1 MPSSD
6 PRTSPTTVLIPLRS
20 GGKHRL
26 SEQLDAA
33 ARWSLCVAMLDD
45 VVGAVRAAGLADVR
59 IIASG
64 DAAVEAADA
73 RGLPVVRDRADATIA
88 SHAAPRPGP
97 GPDLG
102 AEGLRRAVDD
112 GLAVVGP
119 TGVRIVL
126 AADLP
131 LLTSNEITELLATS
145 DRVTVAPT
153 RDGGTGALLLP
164 AGATIPALYGRGS
177 AAAHL
182 QAARGAGLAT
192 VELDRTGF
200 AIDVDSE
207 IDLRTVI
214 AIVRMGTAPGGAGCG
229 VHTTA
234 ALHALGVLD
243 APGATA

>member
-1 MPSSD
+1 MPSIE
-6 PRTSPTTVLIPLRS
+6 PRASPTTALIPLRS

-33 ARWSLCVAMLDD
+33 ARWSLCTAMLDD
-45 VVGAVRAAGLADVR
+45 VVVAVRAAGVVDVR

-64 DAAVEAADA
+64 DAAVEAAST
-73 RGLPVVRDRADATIA
+73 RGLPVVRDRADGATAPA
-88 SHAAPRPGP
+88 SAQ
-97 GPDLG
+97 GPDRG
-102 AEGLRRAVDD
+102 AEGLRRAIDD
-112 GLAVVGP
+112 GLAIVGP
-119 TGVRIVL
+119 TGVRIVI

-200 AIDVDSE
+200 AIDVDSTV
-207 IDLRTVI
+207 DLRTVI
-214 AIVRMGTAPGGAGCG
+214 AIVGMGTAPGGAGCG
-229 VHTTA
+229 AHTTA
-234 ALHALGVLD
+234 ALRALDILE
-243 APGATA
+243 APRATA